1 MHRVAPSQGLRFPS
15 QLDWYSAHPWLS
27 LGAGRAGRGARLQ
40 AAAAGALAE
49 SLAGQLAA
57 LQREA
62 VAAREAGRAAA
73 AAAAAA
79 AQQGAAELD
88 AARRDAAA
96 AAAAAAG
103 EADALRV
110 QAAAAEARA
119 PRVNRA
125 LLYLY
130 FIERLVRVL
139 RSFVKRRYLM
149 EVMPARPPQ
158 RPKGPYNLRSECLVL
173 SSKPHARAC
182 TLDVKRA
189 SLLHARVAY
198 VNYTGSAVC
207 YAAELWGACC
217 SFRRKAMSVCIAPG
231 TSNMLHVL
239 QAGRAAVE
247 SERAELEAAAAA
259 HSADL
264 EEQRAAAE
272 RAAAAAA
279 AAGGRAEAAEAALCN
294 AEARA
299 SAAQARAAA
308 AEERARQADAQLAAM
323 RTETQVSRGVG
334 LGIPR
339 CYCCCPHTLTTRQIT
354 SAGCLQRV
362 MSLLCV

>member
-62 VAAREAGRAAA
+62 AAAREAGRAAA

-139 RSFVKRRYLM
+139 RSFVKRR
-149 EVMPARPPQ
+149 
-158 RPKGPYNLRSECLVL
+158 
-173 SSKPHARAC
+173 
-182 TLDVKRA
+182 
-189 SLLHARVAY
+189 
-198 VNYTGSAVC
+198 
-207 YAAELWGACC
+207 
-217 SFRRKAMSVCIAPG
+217 
-231 TSNMLHVL
+231 
-239 QAGRAAVE
+239 
-247 SERAELEAAAAA
+247 
-259 HSADL
+259 
-264 EEQRAAAE
+264 
-272 RAAAAAA
+272 
-279 AAGGRAEAAEAALCN
+279 
-294 AEARA
+294 
-299 SAAQARAAA
+299 
-308 AEERARQADAQLAAM
+308 
-323 RTETQVSRGVG
+323 
-334 LGIPR
+334 
-339 CYCCCPHTLTTRQIT
+339 
-354 SAGCLQRV
+354 
-362 MSLLCV
+362 